1 MNLIYIILAA
11 GLSQRFKSKNNIEKQ
26 FYLINEKSI
35 LEICIENF
43 LELKLNNKLFIV
55 VSETRYNDAVKICN
69 KYNLTAPI
77 IGGKTRQESVFKALK
92 KIKKYNPINVII
104 HDAARP
110 YINKNIIDKLKN
122 NMKNNVSCIVPTLK
136 VSDAIIKIELTKK
149 LNI

>member
-1 MNLIYIILAA
+1 MELIYIILAA
-11 GLSQRFKSKNNIEKQ
+11 GSSERFKTENNNIEKQ

-43 LELKLNNKLFIV
+43 LKLNLNNKLFIV
-55 VSETRYNDAVKICN
+55 VSESRYKDAVKICN

-92 KIKKYNPINVII
+92 KIKKYNPLNVII

-110 YINKNIIDKLKN
+110 YINKTDLNKL
-122 NMKNNVSCIVPTLK
+122 LK
-136 VSDAIIKIELTKK
+136 IYIAILS
-149 LNI
+149 NC